1 MRTKDHY
8 LKNELLELN
17 KKEPVIFEW
26 LEAGSLDGIWYWD
39 LENPENMWY
48 SAKIKATLGYGVDEI
63 PNKSKWWRD
72 RIFPG
77 DFEKLARNYREHL
90 ENPDIPFDCV
100 IRYPHKKGHTV
111 WVRNRGLM
119 IRNDEGKPV
128 RMLGV
133 HLDVTS
139 LMLTRN
145 ALKKSNQHLRDTTR
159 FLDSIIDNIP
169 SMVFVKDAESMEYI
183 RLNSAAERILCR
195 PASELLG
202 KANDHI
208 SRKNS
213 AKAENHPDQVA
224 LRSNGAVIT
233 GEEKIKTYQ
242 GEKWLKT
249 KRVVIRGEGDEPSYL
264 LGISEDITE
273 LRKLR
278 KAQEKSREE
287 LKARSKELER
297 SNKDL
302 EQFAFVISHDLHEPL
317 RKIKAFG
324 QLLENECKQDLGDDG
339 QFYLSRMVNAS
350 ERLETLIQSILQ
362 LSRASSRPLDFSQID
377 LKELVQD
384 CVRTNEFDGE
394 IQANG
399 LPTVLGDA
407 TLLGQVF
414 TNLISNSAKFA
425 KPDTPTKIAISEN
438 GSQVDHEGNPLVEI
452 VFQDNGIGF
461 SPENS
466 QKIFQIF
473 ERLHGRTE
481 FPGTGIGLAICQKII
496 NRHGGEIWAEGEA
509 GVGATFK
516 MTLPGAK

>member
-1 MRTKDHY
+1 MKTKNHY
-8 LKNELLELN
+8 LKKELVERS
-17 KKEPVIFEW
+17 KADSQIFEW
-26 LEAGSLDGIWYWD
+26 LEEGSLDGLWYWD
-39 LENPENMWY
+39 ILHPENMWY
-48 SAKIKATLGYGVDEI
+48 SDKYKKTLGYGVDEI
-63 PNKSKWWRD
+63 PNDYQWWRD
-72 RIFPG
+72 HIFPQ
-77 DFEKLARNYREHL
+77 DFDLLAGNYLTHL
-90 ENPDIPFDCV
+90 ENPEIPFDQTV
-100 IRYPHKKGHTV
+100 RFTHKQGHTV
-111 WVRNRGLM
+111 WIRCRGLI
-119 IRNDEGKPV
+119 IRNEHGEAT
-128 RMLGV
+128 RMLGA
-133 HLDVTS
+133 HLDITS
-139 LMLTRN
+139 LVLAKN
-145 ALKKSNQHLRDTTR
+145 ALNKSNQHLRDTTR

-169 SMVFVKDAESMEYI
+169 SMVFVKDAGSLEYI

-202 KANDHI
+202 KTDDHI
-208 SRKNS
+208 GRKNNS
-213 AKAENHPDQVA
+213 KAENHPDQVA
-224 LRSNGAVIT
+224 LRSNGAVISD
-233 GEEKIKTYQ
+233 EEKIKTYQ

-249 KRVVIRGEGDEPSYL
+249 KRVVIQGQENEPNYL

-273 LRKLR
+273 LRRLR
-278 KAQEKSREE
+278 KAREKSREE

-350 ERLETLIQSILQ
+350 ERLEILIQSILQ
-362 LSRASSRPLDFSQID
+362 LSRASSRPLDFSQLD

-425 KPDTPTKIAISEN
+425 KPDTPTKIAISQN

-516 MTLPGAK
+516 MTLPGAR